1 MPTLRELQAVI
12 EDLWPAAGAES
23 WDAVGL
29 VAGHPDQQVEHVHLA
44 VDAVP
49 ATASEAVELG
59 ADLLLT
65 HHPLLLRGVTT
76 IDEST
81 YKGAV
86 LATLVRGGA
95 GLLAAHTNADVVT
108 TGTSAVLADRL
119 GLTDQRPLESG
130 SDPET
135 GIGRVGTLPT
145 ATTLGA
151 LARSLVD
158 LLPPTATGVRVS
170 GDFDRPVRTVALCAG
185 AGDSL
190 LGNPAVR
197 AADVYVTSDLRHHPA
212 SEFREQAML
221 GDGPALV
228 DTSHWATEWLW
239 LDVAAEQL
247 RRAAGVRVTVS
258 DLRTDPW
265 DFAVLP
271 ATEPGGPAAQ
281 PDQPAES
288 AERAD
293 QPATRADQPA
303 TAASHPDTTTVPEG
317 DRP

>member
-29 VAGHPDQQVEHVHLA
+29 VAGDPDATVEHVHLA

-49 ATASEAVELG
+49 ATAREAVELG
-59 ADLLLT
+59 AGLLLT

-76 IDEST
+76 IAEST
-81 YKGAV
+81 YKGSV
-86 LATLVRGGA
+86 LATLVRGGSA
-95 GLLAAHTNADVVT
+95 LLAAHTNADVVT
-108 TGTSAVLADRL
+108 TGTSAVLAGRL
-119 GLTDQRPLESG
+119 GLTEQRPLDAG
-130 SDPET
+130 ADPDT
-135 GIGRVGTLPT
+135 GIGRVGVLPEG
-145 ATTLGA
+145 TTLGA
-151 LARSLVD
+151 LARKLVD

-170 GDFDRPVRTVALCAG
+170 GDFDQPVRTVALCAG

-190 LGNPAVR
+190 LGHPVVLD
-197 AADVYVTSDLRHHPA
+197 ADVYITSDLRHHPA
-212 SEFREQAML
+212 SEFREQALL
-221 GDGPALV
+221 GGGPALI

-247 RRAAGVRVTVS
+247 RTRAGVRVTVS

-271 ATEPGGPAAQ
+271 AAEPTTPTEGA
-281 PDQPAES
+281 
-288 AERAD
+288 
-293 QPATRADQPA
+293 
-303 TAASHPDTTTVPEG
+303 
-317 DRP
+317 

>member
-29 VAGHPDQQVEHVHLA
+29 VAGDPDATVEHVHLA

-49 ATASEAVELG
+49 ATAREAVELG
-59 ADLLLT
+59 AGLLLT

-76 IDEST
+76 IAESN
-81 YKGAV
+81 YKGSV
-86 LATLVRGGA
+86 LATLVRA
-95 GLLAAHTNADVVT
+95 GSALLAAHTNADVVT

-119 GLTDQRPLESG
+119 GVTAQRPLDAG
-130 SDPET
+130 TDPDT
-135 GIGRVGTLPT
+135 GIGRVGVLPEG
-145 ATTLGA
+145 TTLGA
-151 LARSLVD
+151 LARKLVD

-170 GDFDRPVRTVALCAG
+170 GDFDQPVRTVALCAG

-190 LGNPAVR
+190 LGHPAVLD
-197 AADVYVTSDLRHHPA
+197 ADVYITSDLRHHPA
-212 SEFREQAML
+212 SEFREQALL
-221 GDGPALV
+221 GGGPALI

-247 RRAAGVRVTVS
+247 RTRAGVRVTVS

-271 ATEPGGPAAQ
+271 AAEPTTPTEGA
-281 PDQPAES
+281 
-288 AERAD
+288 
-293 QPATRADQPA
+293 
-303 TAASHPDTTTVPEG
+303 
-317 DRP
+317 

>member
-1 MPTLRELQAVI
+1 MPTLRELQAAI

-23 WDAVGL
+23 WDSVGL
-29 VAGHPDQQVEHVHLA
+29 VSGRADQPIEHVHLA

-49 ATASEAVELG
+49 ATAHEAVEAG

-81 YKGAV
+81 VKGNV
-86 LATLVRGGA
+86 LATLVRGGTA
-95 GLLAAHTNADVVT
+95 LLAAHTNADVVT

-119 GLTDQRPLESG
+119 GLVDQRPLEPG
-130 SDPET
+130 ADPAT
-135 GIGRVGTLPT
+135 GLGRVGTLP
-145 ATTLGA
+145 APTTLGA
-151 LARSLVD
+151 LARALVD

-212 SEFREQAML
+212 SEFREQALL

-258 DLRTDPW
+258 ELRTDPW

-271 ATEPGGPAAQ
+271 AAEPVAPTTPA
-281 PDQPAES
+281 
-288 AERAD
+288 
-293 QPATRADQPA
+293 
-303 TAASHPDTTTVPEG
+303 PEG

>member
-29 VAGHPDQQVEHVHLA
+29 VAGDPDATVEHVHLA

-49 ATASEAVELG
+49 ATAREAVELG
-59 ADLLLT
+59 AGLLLT

-76 IDEST
+76 IAEST
-81 YKGAV
+81 YKGSV
-86 LATLVRGGA
+86 LATLVRGGS

-119 GLTDQRPLESG
+119 GLTEQHPL
-130 SDPET
+130 DPGADPAT
-135 GIGRVGTLPT
+135 GIGRVGVLPEG
-145 ATTLGA
+145 TTLGA
-151 LARSLVD
+151 LARKLVD

-170 GDFDRPVRTVALCAG
+170 GDFDQPLRTVALCAG

-190 LGNPAVR
+190 LGHPAVLD
-197 AADVYVTSDLRHHPA
+197 ADVYITSDLRHHPA
-212 SEFREQAML
+212 SEFREQALL
-221 GDGPALV
+221 GGGPALI

-247 RRAAGVRVTVS
+247 RSRAGVRVTVS

-271 ATEPGGPAAQ
+271 AAEPTTPTEGA
-281 PDQPAES
+281 
-288 AERAD
+288 
-293 QPATRADQPA
+293 
-303 TAASHPDTTTVPEG
+303 
-317 DRP
+317 

>member
-1 MPTLRELQAVI
+1 MPTLRDLQAVT

-29 VAGHPDQQVEHVHLA
+29 VSGDPDQRVDHVHLA

-49 ATASEAVELG
+49 ATADEAVELG

-76 IDEST
+76 IDET
-81 YKGAV
+81 TVKGRV
-86 LATLVRGGA
+86 LATLVRGGTA
-95 GLLAAHTNADVVT
+95 LLAAHTNADVVT

-119 GLTDQRPLESG
+119 GLVEQRPLEPG
-130 SDPET
+130 ADPAT
-135 GIGRVGTLPT
+135 GIGRVGVLPT
-145 ATTLGA
+145 ASTLGA
-151 LARSLVD
+151 LARTLVD
-158 LLPPTATGVRVS
+158 ILPPTATGVRVS

-185 AGDSL
+185 AGDAY
-190 LGNPAVR
+190 LGNAAVR

-212 SEFREQAML
+212 SEFREQASL

-271 ATEPGGPAAQ
+271 AAEPASEPA
-281 PDQPAES
+281 
-288 AERAD
+288 
-293 QPATRADQPA
+293 
-303 TAASHPDTTTVPEG
+303 HEG